1 MCFGNKSL
9 DKDASFCR
17 WMGAYMF
24 VWVGGGGLNI
34 VTFWYNKAERRTAVY
49 VRYIFVWTKRHKEK
63 KEKERMRLLKL

>member
-1 MCFGNKSL
+1 
-9 DKDASFCR
+9 
-17 WMGAYMF
+17 MF